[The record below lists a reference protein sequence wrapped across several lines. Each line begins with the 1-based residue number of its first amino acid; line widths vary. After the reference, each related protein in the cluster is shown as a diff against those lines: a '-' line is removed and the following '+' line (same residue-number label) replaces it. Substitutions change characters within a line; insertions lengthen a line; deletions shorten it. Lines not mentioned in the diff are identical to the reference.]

1 VSPDAATLQPSPV
14 SLREAAAAL
23 GVSEA
28 AVRRMVKA
36 GALRATREP
45 RPQGH
50 VWRVHLP
57 GHLMPAPDALGDA
70 SPDGTCQPP
79 RPSPAASGG
88 LPLASGSLELLRAE
102 ALAAYAA
109 AVAAPHLQTI
119 ERLSAE
125 RAALA
130 QQVGEL
136 QERVRQLEAPRP
148 AEAAGEQVDV
158 INSTRPWWARLAW
171 WRR

>member
-1 VSPDAATLQPSPV
+1 VSPDAATLHPSPV

-23 GVSEA
+23 GMSEA

-50 VWRVHLP
+50 VWRVYLPDHLT
-57 GHLMPAPDALGDA
+57 PAPDAVGDA
-70 SPDGTCQPP
+70 LPDGTCQPP
-79 RPSPAASGG
+79 RPSGA
-88 LPLASGSLELLRAE
+88 LPVATGSLELLRAE

-136 QERVRQLEAPRP
+136 QERIRQLEAPREPP
-148 AEAAGEQVDV
+148 AEGEPVNPVD
-158 INSTRPWWARLAW
+158 NRDTNPWWAALLW